1 MRLWHVAF
9 FKLIIAPYLDPF
21 FISCSFLW
29 KIYVF
34 PLESPEV
41 IFFLKIL
48 SSGILDQG
56 SGVLVVF
63 DETPVDKTYENT
75 LELIHEMGK
84 VVDALYSKA
93 KKLQWWFVYQE
104 SVVRRFE
111 LKRKKI
117 RRSHSWSPIT

>member
-1 MRLWHVAF
+1 MDNNNKTLTVLSKKGDSCFPSHV
-9 FKLIIAPYLDPF
+9 KCNYPAPCLT
-21 FISCSFLW
+21 CALFL
-29 KIYVF
+29 V
-34 PLESPEV
+34 
-41 IFFLKIL
+41 L

-93 KKLQWWFVYQE
+93 KKLQ
-104 SVVRRFE
+104 
-111 LKRKKI
+111 
-117 RRSHSWSPIT
+117 

>member
-1 MRLWHVAF
+1 MYLHWKAQKSSF
-9 FKLIIAPYLDPF
+9 FF
-21 FISCSFLW
+21 
-29 KIYVF
+29 
-34 PLESPEV
+34 
-41 IFFLKIL
+41 IL

-104 SVVRRFE
+104 SVDG
-111 LKRKKI
+111 LN
-117 RRSHSWSPIT
+117 